1 LGRREDARRRVGHL
15 RADHGLADHRRRGH
29 LRGAPFWFDF
39 LGKVSNLRGA
49 GKKPASVL
57 PPPDND

>member
-1 LGRREDARRRVGHL
+1 MGRLPRHPQMGDCAALIREGIDVH
-15 RADHGLADHRRRGH
+15 DE
-29 LRGAPFWFDF
+29 
-39 LGKVSNLRGA
+39 GKVSNLRGA